1 MSIELKVQVED
12 QNLGECSSA
21 FISRRNGGTAFLWID
36 GLNRGLAVWDKSA
49 EKAFDVKLG
58 EKDARIPLSVSGE
71 LTVYGKKD
79 DKGNLCLWVKSFG
92 AYKESSGG
100 AGNRSG
106 GGTWQAGGPESNII
120 GRVVVTGMELGWK
133 IEEIDPFVD
142 YALKKL
148 KENK

>member
-1 MSIELKVQVED
+1 MSIDLKVQVED

-21 FISRRNGGTAFLWID
+21 FISRRNGGTAFLWIPGID
-36 GLNRGLAVWDKSA
+36 RGLTVW
-49 EKAFDVKLG
+49 EKVAKKAWGIELGEKDVRIPLELSGTLVVRG
-58 EKDARIPLSVSGE
+58 EKDARGV
-71 LTVYGKKD
+71 T
-79 DKGNLCLWVKSFG
+79 LWVKEFAG
-92 AYKESSGG
+92 YKESSGG